1 MSYLLHI
8 ETSTHVC
15 SVAISDNEQILG
27 CKETYDGDHVKHLN
41 PLIRGVLEETQ
52 LYIQQLSGVSI
63 SNGPGSYTSLRAGM
77 AAAKG
82 ICFALDLPLF
92 QISTLEALYYGG
104 RVRMEMP
111 ELKHYIPMMDARKEN
126 VYLGLYTELGE
137 MLIQPQLF
145 NIQEDIFSMVQILVK
160 DTLIVGNGAQK
171 WFGKHPE
178 TQARVLDIQC
188 SATFLAI
195 PAFNLYRDGSS
206 SDLNSCIP
214 DYMKDP
220 NITTPK
226 AKQS

>member
-15 SVAISDNEQILG
+15 SVAITHNERVLG
-27 CKETYDGDHVKHLN
+27 FKETNDGDHVKHLN
-41 PLIRGVLEETQ
+41 PLIRDVLDETQ
-52 LYIQQLSGVSI
+52 LNIQQLSGVSI

-82 ICFALDLPLF
+82 ICFALNIPLF
-92 QISTLEALYYGG
+92 QISTLEALCYGG
-104 RVRMEMP
+104 RARMDLTDMNQ
-111 ELKHYIPMMDARKEN
+111 YIPMLDARREN
-126 VYLGLYTELGE
+126 VYLSLYTKLGE

-145 NIQEDIFSMVQILVK
+145 NIQEDIFSMVQILAT

>member
-15 SVAISDNEQILG
+15 SVAISDNEQVLG

-41 PLIRGVLEETQ
+41 PLIRGVLDDTK
-52 LYIQQLSGVSI
+52 LNIKQLSGVSI

-82 ICFALDLPLF
+82 ICFALDIPLF
-92 QISTLEALYYGG
+92 QISTLEALCYGG
-104 RVRMEMP
+104 RVRMEIP
-111 ELKHYIPMMDARKEN
+111 EMKHFIPMLDARREN
-126 VYLGLYTELGE
+126 VYLGLYTKLGE
-137 MLIQPQLF
+137 MMIQPQLF
-145 NIQEDIFSMVQILVK
+145 NIQEDIFSMVQISGT
-160 DTLIVGNGAQK
+160 DTLIIGNGAQK
-171 WFGKHPE
+171 WFDKYSE

-195 PAFNLYRDGSS
+195 PAFNLYRQGSS

-226 AKQS
+226 AKQC

>member
-15 SVAISDNEQILG
+15 SVAISDNEQVLG

-41 PLIRGVLEETQ
+41 PLIRGVLEDTQ
-52 LYIQQLSGVSI
+52 LNIKQLSGVSI

-82 ICFALDLPLF
+82 ICFALEIPLF
-92 QISTLEALYYGG
+92 QISTLEALCYGA
-104 RVRMEMP
+104 RVRMEIP
-111 ELKHYIPMMDARKEN
+111 EMKHFIPMLDARREN
-126 VYLGLYTELGE
+126 VYLGLYTKLGE
-137 MLIQPQLF
+137 MMIQPQLF
-145 NIQEDIFSMVQILVK
+145 NIQEDIFSMVQISGT
-160 DTLIVGNGAQK
+160 DTLIIGNGAQK
-171 WFGKHPE
+171 WFDKHSE

-195 PAFNLYRDGSS
+195 PAFNLYRQGSS

-220 NITTPK
+220 NITNPK